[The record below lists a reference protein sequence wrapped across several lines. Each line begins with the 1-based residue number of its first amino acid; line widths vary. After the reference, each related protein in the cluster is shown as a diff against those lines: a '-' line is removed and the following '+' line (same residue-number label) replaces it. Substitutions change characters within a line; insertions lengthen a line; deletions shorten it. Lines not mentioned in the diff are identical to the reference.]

1 MQSKV
6 SSRYW
11 TVDRIMWLVI
21 GLAMTAALIYLVRY
35 LSNVLLPFFVAC
47 FIAYIL
53 QPIVNMNRRLTRT
66 KGRVIP
72 SILTLVDMAVVIAL
86 VVYIFL
92 PSVLKE
98 LNMLGGILKSV
109 SSGDVQLPK
118 FYVTVVD
125 FINKYFNP
133 DNISGMLDGSHIEAL
148 LSKGSSLL
156 EESIGVVMEILSWLL
171 TLIYILFI
179 LIDYPQ
185 ISRGFKLIIPH
196 KYRPRTMVVVRDVEN
211 SMNHYFR
218 GQGVV
223 AMCAAVF
230 YCVGFSIVGLPL
242 AIPMGI
248 IVGVLYMIPYFQY
261 VTLIP
266 VAAICFVYSL
276 GGSVEFLPEM
286 GKCLLVYVVS
296 QCICDYVITP
306 HIMGK
311 EMGLN
316 PAIILLSLSV
326 WGSLLGIIGMIIAL
340 PVTALIMTYYE
351 RYISNPAP
359 ETDESQPAEA
369 DKSGPAESR

>member
-230 YCVGFSIVGLPL
+230 YCIGFSIVGLPL

-359 ETDESQPAEA
+359 ETDETQSAEA
-369 DKSGPAESR
+369 DKSGPTESR